1 MMIRIHTTA
10 SLIPLLLLLAAGFPA
25 LAGTPANPDSSSV
38 EYMEVYF
45 NMPGDAESASAPANQ
60 ARDRHDLIDVLVNRI
75 DAANYSVDVAIYDF
89 QHHLVGEALVRARQ
103 RGLRVRVITD
113 EGNRTASEYY
123 HPAMWQRLRDGGII
137 SMDDSGTIYWPDG
150 RIEEHQLVGASAFMH
165 HKFAVID
172 ALSPDPD
179 DYYSWAATMNL
190 TYTGPFNTNQA
201 TIIKDSG
208 ITKAF
213 EEEFEMMWGSRTA
226 EPDPQRARFHRDKQN
241 VSQNLF
247 WVNDTKVE
255 LYFSPM
261 NRDRS
266 RPGISDRL
274 VQLIENETDHDLA
287 FLAFAITPSVPISQ
301 AIWERS
307 ADPAIQLS
315 GVIDRMFFGRYRNQG
330 DIWASP
336 EARTLGRSILP
347 GRELRKLHA
356 KTLLIDAQNPD
367 EGDTAITITGSYNF
381 SAAAENANDEYILI
395 IHDDAITNQFW
406 QDFRGVKAR
415 ARGEAETPVPPVD
428 PQLWYPVAE
437 VQDGQVLE
445 VELSRNL
452 RFPVSLLGVRA
463 PRLFAGEDSS
473 HYYAGAVKA
482 FVEELAEGGEVR
494 LRGADGGVPDHAY
507 GRYYAYVELRDRNGR
522 SFSLNRELLEQGMAE
537 YSRFYR
543 QHPDS
548 ARLYRELEEQ
558 ARRAGRNYWA
568 EPQRIRERVPRW
580 QEDERVNE
588 TPEFPINLNTA
599 TAEQL
604 KALPN
609 IGPARAAAI
618 IAYRERVGGISSI
631 DELQNIRGIG
641 PVTVAGIRPLVVL

>member
-1 MMIRIHTTA
+1 MQVRNHTIARLFTF
-10 SLIPLLLLLAAGFPA
+10 LLFLAVAVPA
-25 LAGTPANPDSSSV
+25 VAATPAGPDSSSV
-38 EYMEVYF
+38 EYIEVYF
-45 NMPGDAESASAPANQ
+45 NMPGDAESASEPGNR
-60 ARDRHDLIDVLVNRI
+60 ARDQHDLIDVLVEHI
-75 DAANYSVDVAIYDF
+75 DAARYSVDLAIYDF

-113 EGNRTASEYY
+113 EGNRKANELY
-123 HPAMWQRLRDGGII
+123 HPAMWQRLRDGDIVT
-137 SMDDSGTIYWPDG
+137 MDDSGTIYWPDG
-150 RIEEHQLVGASAFMH
+150 RIEEHRLVGASAFMH

-201 TIIKDSG
+201 MIIKDSG
-208 ITKAF
+208 IAKAF
-213 EEEFEMMWGSRTA
+213 EEEFEMMWGSSTA

-247 WVNDTKVE
+247 WVNDIRVE

-274 VQLIENETDHDLA
+274 VQLIENETHHDLA

-301 AIWERS
+301 ALWERS
-307 ADPAIQLS
+307 SDPEIRLN

-336 EARTLGRSILP
+336 EALTLGRSILP

-367 EGDTAITITGSYNF
+367 EDDTAITITGSYNF
-381 SAAAENANDEYILI
+381 SAAAENANDEYVLI

-406 QDFRGVKAR
+406 QDLMGVKAR

-428 PQLWYPVAE
+428 PQLWYPVAG

-494 LRGADGGVPDHAY
+494 LRGANGGVPEHNY
-507 GRYYAYVELRDRNGR
+507 GRYYAYVELQDENGR
-522 SFSLNRELLEQGMAE
+522 SISLNRRLLEEGMAE

-548 ARLYRELEEQ
+548 AALYRELEEQ

-568 EPQRIRERVPRW
+568 EPQRIRERVPRY
-580 QEDERVNE
+580 QEDERIDE
-588 TPEFPINLNTA
+588 APEFPINLNSA

-618 IAYRERVGGISSI
+618 IAYREQQGGISSI

-641 PVTVAGIRPLVVL
+641 PVTIAGIRPLVVL

>member
-1 MMIRIHTTA
+1 MLVRIHLTGWLTA
-10 SLIPLLLLLAAGFPA
+10 LVLLSLSIIPAAAAFPA
-25 LAGTPANPDSSSV
+25 ASDSSSV
-38 EYMEVYF
+38 EYIEVYF
-45 NMPGDAESASAPANQ
+45 NMPADISVASNPENS
-60 ARDRHDLIDVLVNRI
+60 ARDRHDLIDVLVRRI
-75 DAANYSVDVAIYDF
+75 DAANYSVDLAIYDF
-89 QHHLVGEALVRARQ
+89 QHHRVGEALVRARQ

-113 EGNRTASEYY
+113 EGNRNANELY
-123 HPAMWQRLRDGGII
+123 HPAMWQRLREGDII
-137 SMDDSGTIYWPDG
+137 TMDDSGTVYWPDG
-150 RIEEHQLVGASAFMH
+150 RIEEQRLVGASAFMH

-172 ALSPDPD
+172 GLSPDPE

-201 TIIKDSG
+201 MIIKDSG

-213 EEEFEMMWGSRTA
+213 EEEFEMMWGSDTA
-226 EPDPQRARFHRDKQN
+226 EPNPQRARFHRDKEN

-247 WVNDTKVE
+247 WVNDIRVE

-301 AIWERS
+301 AIWRRS
-307 ADPAIQLS
+307 SDPEIRLN

-336 EARTLGRSILP
+336 EASTLGRSILP

-367 EGDTAITITGSYNF
+367 QDDTAITITGSYNF
-381 SAAAENANDEYILI
+381 SAAAENANDEYVLI

-406 QDFRGVKAR
+406 QDLMGVKAR

-428 PQLWYPVAE
+428 PQLWYPVAG

-482 FVEELAEGGEVR
+482 FVEELAESGEVR
-494 LRGADGGVPDHAY
+494 LRGAEGGVPENNY
-507 GRYYAYVELRDRNGR
+507 GRYYAYVEVKDESGR
-522 SFSLNRELLEQGMAE
+522 RISLNRELLEQGMAE

-548 ARLYRELEEQ
+548 AALYRELEEQ
-558 ARRAGRNYWA
+558 ARREGQNYWA
-568 EPQRIRERVPRW
+568 EPQRIRERVPRH
-580 QEDERVNE
+580 QEDESMAQA
-588 TPEFPINLNTA
+588 PEFPINLNSA

-618 IAYRERVGGISSI
+618 IAYRDEQGGISSV
-631 DELQNIRGIG
+631 DELQNIHGIG
-641 PVTVAGIRPLVVL
+641 PATVAGIRPLVVL